1 MISNSIYCLLALM
14 FSSAKSIFK
23 TGNIEIYRKIA
34 LTFLSYDCEVLREEQ
49 SKVTTSVIRLKT
61 PCTGIFKILHN
72 PNYEDM
78 NIYTFTQRSF
88 FMERGWLLL
97 RVGQLYPLNSYW
109 NNDTTLRVG
118 SVTGII

>member
-1 MISNSIYCLLALM
+1 M
-14 FSSAKSIFK
+14 
-23 TGNIEIYRKIA
+23 
-34 LTFLSYDCEVLREEQ
+34 SYDCEVLREEQ
-49 SKVTTSVIRLKT
+49 RKVTTSVVTRLKT
-61 PCTGIFKILHN
+61 PCTEIFKILHN

-109 NNDTTLRVG
+109 NNDTTLRVR